1 VFAKIVLGLICLQ
14 QRRLLCNNVLGT
26 SIALVCSWRTRH
38 CAQTLQFVQ
47 KKVPVQTFLTLCSI
61 NEVWVEHKDC
71 NIETPS
77 RRFKQ
82 AFKDTVMW
90 AEFFMEFGSG
100 QGLAVDTNVSQ
111 GLFSQ
116 HSIPPKIQKVP
127 LIPWIRHWS
136 VKDIEILCVCV
147 RWLPEAVYCRV
158 IITQLSGR
166 NART

>member
-1 VFAKIVLGLICLQ
+1 MQNIVIVNFVPTILRNSKSQFWTHLMIHLKYLIIEGWYVTSTEKSAMFAKIVLRLICLQ

-26 SIALVCSWRTRH
+26 SNALVCSWRTRH

-61 NEVWVEHKDC
+61 NEVWVEHKDY

-90 AEFFMEFGSG
+90 AEFFMEFRSGSCR
-100 QGLAVDTNVSQ
+100 
-111 GLFSQ
+111 
-116 HSIPPKIQKVP
+116 
-127 LIPWIRHWS
+127 RH
-136 VKDIEILCVCV
+136 
-147 RWLPEAVYCRV
+147 
-158 IITQLSGR
+158 
-166 NART
+166 